1 MEHRIRMWVTV
12 ILVAAIPIAPA
23 IVSAERLTGSQDI
36 ICAVMDVV
44 GCLEDGGCV
53 DGTAREFE
61 LPEFLIMDSGEKV
74 IRSAHESGEKAVSPI
89 QNMQKDGEHFI
100 MQGVENG
107 RGWDV
112 AINTKTGRMSASAVG
127 DGISF
132 LAFGACTSL

>member
-1 MEHRIRMWVTV
+1 MVNRRYMWVAMTWAAAS
-12 ILVAAIPIAPA
+12 LFAPVA
-23 IVSAERLTGSQDI
+23 VSSDRLTGSQDI
-36 ICAVMDVV
+36 VCAVMDVV

-53 DGTAREFE
+53 EGSAREFE
-61 LPEFLIMDSGEKV
+61 LPEFLIMDSSEKV
-74 IRSAHESGEKAVSPI
+74 IRSAHESGEQAVSPI
-89 QNMQKDGEHFI
+89 GNMQKDGEHFI

-127 DGISF
+127 DGVSF